1 MGSSRGDTLIE
12 VMMAISIMAIVVV
25 GTFSVMN
32 KGLANMYDSLEVS
45 EVQQLINRQA
55 ESLRYA
61 RDQYLARKNGHTL
74 SASDNEAA
82 DVWVNSLGNASGVG
96 NWSGET
102 AVPRMDNCD
111 VTTNAFFIQR
121 SAGGASIA
129 VGTNNSFGFKA
140 VAAGFP
146 SPGNGIWI
154 QRTSTAAG
162 VPYKDFFIRA
172 CWESVG
178 GGDEKQVLST
188 IVRLYDQ

>member
-111 VTTNAFFIQR
+111 NTTSAFFVQR
-121 SAGGASIA
+121 SADGASIA
-129 VGTNNSFGFKA
+129 VGTNIEA

-154 QRTSTAAG
+154 QRTSSAVG

-172 CWESVG
+172 CWQSVG